1 MTLQAKPEL
10 MSRFIDLSHELKDG
24 MTGPRVRLPDGT
36 LLDGRPLIRPWLT
49 REQSAAVLKEQA
61 SFEIS
66 EMRFVASTGTY
77 LDSPYGRYPDGRDI
91 ADLRLDELVLP
102 GVAFDLRERP
112 PGAAVGPEILQPG
125 LEVAGAAVLFNFGWD
140 RHWGT
145 EAYRRHPHISPA
157 LADRLV
163 ERGARLLAFDT
174 GNADAPDTPAH
185 PVHSSLLA
193 KDVLIAE
200 NLTGIERLHGL
211 SFRFFVVPVKG
222 RRVSSM
228 PVRAFAEIL

>member
-1 MTLQAKPEL
+1 
-10 MSRFIDLSHELKDG
+10 MSRFVDLSHVLEDG
-24 MTGPRVRLPDGT
+24 MPGPRLRLPDGT
-36 LLDGRPLIRPWLT
+36 RLDGTPRIRPWLT
-49 REQSAAVLKEQA
+49 REQSAAVLKDEA
-61 SFEIS
+61 SFEIT

-91 ADLRLDELVLP
+91 AALRLDELILP
-102 GVAFDLRERP
+102 GVAFDLRDWP
-112 PGAAVGPEILQPG
+112 PGAAVGLENLEPEQ
-125 LEVAGAAVLFNFGWD
+125 EVAGAAVLFNFGWD

-145 EAYRRHPHISPA
+145 EAYRRHPHIAPA

-193 KDVLIAE
+193 RDALIAE

-211 SFRFFVVPVKG
+211 PFRFFAVPVKG
-222 RRVSSM
+222 RGVSSM
-228 PVRAFAEIL
+228 PVRAFAEVF